1 MREILFKA
9 KAINRDKGYHRTN
22 YKNGDWVYGLITR
35 LYDEQFENLPAEM
48 TDENG
53 VSRIEID
60 HNTICQ
66 YTGLTDKNGNKIW
79 ENDVLLQKTTEMHW
93 CKWECMGVVKYGE
106 HDWDASN
113 YGYTSIGFYVEPI
126 VKNGDINKIA
136 SGLNQVDINDEYYPI
151 EVIGNIFDNPELL
164 EGEQND

>member
-1 MREILFKA
+1 MREILFKG

-53 VSRIEID
+53 VSRIEVD

-79 ENDVLLQKTTEMHW
+79 ENDVIRKIDTNTLGYHRERICTIAFDRFGYWKVMTILGDGYW
-93 CKWECMGVVKYGE
+93 IGE
-106 HDWDASN
+106 LR
-113 YGYTSIGFYVEPI
+113 EE
-126 VKNGDINKIA
+126 
-136 SGLNQVDINDEYYPI
+136 QI
-151 EVIGNIFDNPELL
+151 EVIGNIFDNADLL
-164 EGEQND
+164 KGGAE

>member
-53 VSRIEID
+53 VSRIEVD

-66 YTGLTDKNGNKIW
+66 YTEFIDKNDTKIF
-79 ENDVLLQKTTEMHW
+79 E
-93 CKWECMGVVKYGE
+93 
-106 HDWDASN
+106 
-113 YGYTSIGFYVEPI
+113 
-126 VKNGDINKIA
+126 GDIVNA
-136 SGLNQVDINDEYYPI
+136 SWGYKGLVDLDSLIYASMECRISDDI
-151 EVIGNIFDNPELL
+151 EVIGNIFDNHELL
-164 EGEQND
+164 KGGLTDE

>member
-35 LYDEQFENLPAEM
+35 LYDEQYENLPAEM
-48 TDENG
+48 TDEDG

-79 ENDVLLQKTTEMHW
+79 ENDIV
-93 CKWECMGVVKYGE
+93 
-106 HDWDASN
+106 DASTGWWN
-113 YGYTSIGFYVEPI
+113 
-126 VKNGDINKIA
+126 A
-136 SGLNQVDINDEYYPI
+136 SGPAGHDSPIIKVEWDEGFCGFVPFADYDCDCCVYI
-151 EVIGNIFDNPELL
+151 ESDDVEVIGNIFDNPELL
-164 EGEQND
+164 GGQ

>member
-35 LYDEQFENLPAEM
+35 LYDEQYENLPAEM

-66 YTGLTDKNGNKIW
+66 YTGFIDKNDTKIFESDIVNASW
-79 ENDVLLQKTTEMHW
+79 GYKGLVDLDNLIYASM
-93 CKWECMGVVKYGE
+93 ECRIS
-106 HDWDASN
+106 DD
-113 YGYTSIGFYVEPI
+113 
-126 VKNGDINKIA
+126 
-136 SGLNQVDINDEYYPI
+136 I

-164 EGEQND
+164 EGGAE

>member
-53 VSRIEID
+53 VSRIEVD

-66 YTGLTDKNGNKIW
+66 YTEFIDKNDTKIF
-79 ENDVLLQKTTEMHW
+79 E
-93 CKWECMGVVKYGE
+93 
-106 HDWDASN
+106 
-113 YGYTSIGFYVEPI
+113 
-126 VKNGDINKIA
+126 GDIVNA
-136 SGLNQVDINDEYYPI
+136 SWGYKGLVELDSLIYASMECRISDDI

-164 EGEQND
+164 EGGAE

>member
-9 KAINRDKGYHRTN
+9 KRVD
-22 YKNGDWVYGLITR
+22 NGQWVEGLVTKIENTFCLIREYGSNIS
-35 LYDEQFENLPAEM
+35 YECD
-48 TDENG
+48 
-53 VSRIEID
+53 V
-60 HNTICQ
+60 NTLCQ

-93 CKWECMGVVKYGE
+93 CKWECMGIVKYGE

-126 VKNGDINKIA
+126 VKKGDINKIA
-136 SGLNQVDINDEYYPI
+136 CGLNQVDINDEYYPI

-164 EGEQND
+164 EGSE

>member
-1 MREILFKA
+1 MREILFKG
-9 KAINRDKGYHRTN
+9 KTINRDKSYHRTN

-35 LYDEQFENLPAEM
+35 LYDEQYENLPAEM

-66 YTGLTDKNGNKIW
+66 YTGFIDKNDTKIFESDIVNASW
-79 ENDVLLQKTTEMHW
+79 GYKGLVDLDNLIYASM
-93 CKWECMGVVKYGE
+93 ECRIS
-106 HDWDASN
+106 DD
-113 YGYTSIGFYVEPI
+113 
-126 VKNGDINKIA
+126 
-136 SGLNQVDINDEYYPI
+136 I

-164 EGEQND
+164 EGGAE